1 MLKKISEKLDVLCAI
16 PTLFLCLRRSVF
28 LSDRKCVQEKNRV
41 ILKLSFW
48 KELIDEKASDMS
60 FV

>member
-1 MLKKISEKLDVLCAI
+1 MLQKISEKLYVLCAF

-41 ILKLSFW
+41 LLQLLFW
-48 KELIDEKASDMS
+48 KGLIDEKASDMS